1 MSGKLRVLISAL
13 LLTPA
18 VALGLGLGEIRL
30 NSALNQP
37 LSAEIDL
44 VAATPEEL
52 AALEA
57 NLASSDVFA
66 RYGLDRPAYLNSLEF
81 TVGRGQDGRSVLLV
95 RSRDAITEPFV
106 SFLVDVNWPR
116 GRLLREY
123 TVLLDPPAML
133 SASESP
139 AAAPIVAPVTTAPV
153 APPRPA
159 PEEAAPASASP
170 PAPVAQA
177 TAAVAAGSSYEVA
190 RGDTLYGIAGN
201 LAGGDRQAIQR
212 AMIALFRTNPEA
224 FDGNINQLHAG
235 AILRVPSSEEIAGVS
250 ADEAASS
257 VREQNAAWR
266 AAGGGQESG
275 RLQLVTPPEGETEAA
290 GAPPASGQVASQ
302 INALQ
307 KDIDEQKRLLELR
320 NQELADLQR
329 KLEGKSAHELGEG
342 SEIDLYEQLR
352 STFEGDRIQR
362 VPKGVNGADVIHE
375 VVHNGRTCGKIVY
388 DAKNRDAWQNNFAVK
403 LNADK
408 LAQGADHAILSSNK
422 FPRDKREIHLQDG
435 VIVAAPARVL
445 AIVEILR
452 DQLIRLHELRVSNE
466 QRDSK
471 TEDLYAFITSEH
483 CRQLIGQVEN
493 QAGRMLD
500 LDAKE
505 VEAHRRVWDQRRKLI
520 HAVQKAR
527 SDLSFEIDRII
538 GTAGNGPDEE
548 KA

>member
-1 MSGKLRVLISAL
+1 MNL
-13 LLTPA
+13 LQ
-18 VALGLGLGEIRL
+18 INR
-30 NSALNQP
+30 QP
-37 LSAEIDL
+37 KPHVHAQGDACPLCEQPI
-44 VAATPEEL
+44 
-52 AALEA
+52 
-57 NLASSDVFA
+57 
-66 RYGLDRPAYLNSLEF
+66 
-81 TVGRGQDGRSVLLV
+81 GQDIAR
-95 RSRDAITEPFV
+95 RIEARM
-106 SFLVDVNWPR
+106 
-116 GRLLREY
+116 REQREAAV
-123 TVLLDPPAML
+123 TQTRAEM
-133 SASESP
+133 
-139 AAAPIVAPVTTAPV
+139 AAAA
-153 APPRPA
+153 
-159 PEEAAPASASP
+159 E
-170 PAPVAQA
+170 Q
-177 TAAVAAGSSYEVA
+177 AVAAA
-190 RGDTLYGIAGN
+190 RSEAK
-201 LAGGDRQAIQR
+201 AQA
-212 AMIALFRTNPEA
+212 
-224 FDGNINQLHAG
+224 
-235 AILRVPSSEEIAGVS
+235 
-250 ADEAASS
+250 EAAATA
-257 VREQNAAWR
+257 RLAEMQARLAQAEQARAKQAA
-266 AAGGGQESG
+266 AAEQALASA
-275 RLQLVTPPEGETEAA
+275 RSEAA
-290 GAPPASGQVASQ
+290 VQARAQAEAAALARLADIQMRLAQAEQAHADAAGQVA
-302 INALQ
+302 ALKAEQQAAVERRVAEIAETLTRQ
-307 KDIDEQKRLLELR
+307 KEDLQRDKEAAILAEKHKVLKLTS
-320 NQELADLQR
+320 ELADLQR

>member
-1 MSGKLRVLISAL
+1 MTL
-13 LLTPA
+13 LQ
-18 VALGLGLGEIRL
+18 L
-30 NSALNQP
+30 NRQP
-37 LSAEIDL
+37 KPHAH
-44 VAATPEEL
+44 AQG
-52 AALEA
+52 
-57 NLASSDVFA
+57 DVCP
-66 RYGLDRPAYLNSLEF
+66 LCEQPI
-81 TVGRGQDGRSVLLV
+81 GQDIAR
-95 RSRDAITEPFV
+95 RIEARMCEQ
-106 SFLVDVNWPR
+106 
-116 GRLLREY
+116 REAAV
-123 TVLLDPPAML
+123 TQTRAEM
-133 SASESP
+133 
-139 AAAPIVAPVTTAPV
+139 AAAA
-153 APPRPA
+153 
-159 PEEAAPASASP
+159 E
-170 PAPVAQA
+170 Q
-177 TAAVAAGSSYEVA
+177 AVAAA
-190 RGDTLYGIAGN
+190 RSEAKAQAEAAATATLADMQAR
-201 LAGGDRQAIQR
+201 LAQAEQARARQAAAAEQ
-212 AMIALFRTNPEA
+212 ALAAAR
-224 FDGNINQLHAG
+224 
-235 AILRVPSSEEIAGVS
+235 S
-250 ADEAASS
+250 EAA
-257 VREQNAAWR
+257 VQARTQA
-266 AAGGGQESG
+266 
-275 RLQLVTPPEGETEAA
+275 EAA
-290 GAPPASGQVASQ
+290 ATARFADIQVRLAQAEQARADATGQVA
-302 INALQ
+302 ALQ
-307 KDIDEQKRLLELR
+307 AEQQASVERRVAEIAETLTRQKEDLQRDKEAAILAEKHKVLKLTS
-320 NQELADLQR
+320 ELADLQR

-352 STFEGDRIQR
+352 SAFEGDRIQR

-375 VVHNGRTCGKIVY
+375 VVHNGRTCGRIVY

-505 VEAHRRVWDQRRKLI
+505 LEAHRRVWDQRRKLI